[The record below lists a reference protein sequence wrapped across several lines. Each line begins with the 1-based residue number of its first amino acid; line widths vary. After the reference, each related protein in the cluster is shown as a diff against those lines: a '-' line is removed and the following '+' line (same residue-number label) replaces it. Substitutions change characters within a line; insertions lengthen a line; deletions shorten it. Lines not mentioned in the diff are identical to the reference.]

1 MFYDVDFPDK
11 ILASAGHIASTCGST
26 SLGSTARHTQGKN
39 NQASITTGPYQGCVV
54 RPNQQMDPME
64 QLPTFILHQTGSSA
78 SASTLMSDLIE
89 VIDESSQRSSSL
101 RNYFHESSSAS
112 VL

>member
-1 MFYDVDFPDK
+1 
-11 ILASAGHIASTCGST
+11 
-26 SLGSTARHTQGKN
+26 
-39 NQASITTGPYQGCVV
+39 
-54 RPNQQMDPME
+54 ME